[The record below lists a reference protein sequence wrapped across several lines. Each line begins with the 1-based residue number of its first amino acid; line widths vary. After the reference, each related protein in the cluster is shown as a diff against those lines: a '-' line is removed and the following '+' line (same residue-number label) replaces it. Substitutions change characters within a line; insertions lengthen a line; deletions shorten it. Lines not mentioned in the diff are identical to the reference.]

1 MEARKLIISGYYG
14 FGNSGDEAV
23 LWSIL
28 TALEAEG
35 EKAGIPLQPI
45 VLSNDPAKTREL
57 FGVEAVPRAH
67 LRSVVREIREAD
79 GLISG
84 GGSLLQDVTGP
95 KTIPYYLGI
104 IHIAQWY
111 AKPTFI
117 YAQGVGPVRRPLFRR
132 MIGNVLKKCT
142 YISVRDAESADLL
155 AECGLDRERID
166 VVPDPVIGAPR
177 GEALFKYAGSDSVAN
192 GNSVT
197 STNRASALPLIGVSV
212 RFWNE
217 DESELRAIADALK
230 QVASTRPV
238 RIRMLPFYPPGDV
251 QASKRIVDQLLADE
265 RFVSTSVVEIAPNR
279 EHPAAMMRETANC
292 DVLVGMRLHSL
303 IYAAAQGVPMVGISY
318 DPKVDVFLKQIDTEA
333 AIRTGAPDAARL
345 AQEIMHRLDAGAD
358 WMASRAAKVEAL
370 RQKCMVPAQQICR
383 FFRI

>member
-104 IHIAQWY
+104 IRIAQWY

-177 GEALFKYAGSDSVAN
+177 GEALFKYAGSDNVAN

>member
-104 IHIAQWY
+104 IRIAQWY

-177 GEALFKYAGSDSVAN
+177 GEALFKYAGSDNVAN

-197 STNRASALPLIGVSV
+197 RTNRASALPLIGVSV